1 MLVELVV
8 ENLGVIES
16 ARIPLSGGMSALTG
30 ETGAGKT
37 MLVDALRLLVGER
50 ADPSK
55 VRPGASEA
63 VVEGL
68 FVVAGDAGPD
78 VAYPDDHDPRDN
90 EPRDNEPV
98 AEREWVLRRVVPAEG
113 RSRSYVNGALATAAS
128 VGEMARGLLEIHG
141 QHAQQALLEP
151 AAQRDALDRFAGIDP
166 APTRDARRNLRE
178 LTDELAG
185 LGGDERELA
194 RHMELLEYQLEEIAA
209 VAPIEGEDAE
219 LEAEEDTLASAVEYR
234 SDAAR
239 ALDLLTGGGGESA
252 DVAAEQIARARS
264 ILGSAKVFE
273 EISSRLA
280 ALGEELADCAAD
292 LRNAAENIEPDHERL
307 AEVRSRRQALV
318 ELRRKYGATVTE
330 ILEFESE
337 RKEELAGLRGLTER
351 RERLGEQIAE
361 AQATL
366 ARRAGELGDARRK
379 AAPELALAVQ
389 SHLADLAMPDAEVEI
404 AVGDGTGTPGAGD
417 AVEIR
422 LAANRGAPG
431 GPLARVASGGE
442 LSRVMLALRLV
453 LSGGPPTMVFDEV
466 DAGIGGRAA
475 LAVGEALARLGSEHQ
490 VLVVTHLPQ
499 VAAFADAQVSVRKD
513 GGASGAIT
521 TTTVLDE
528 QDRIV
533 EVSRMLS
540 GQPDSSSARQHA
552 AELLSEARRI
562 LHGAGSD
569 GEPGTIDLSGDTVG
583 AQR

>member
-1 MLVELVV
+1 MLVRLVV

-78 VAYPDDHDPRDN
+78 VAYPDDHD
-90 EPRDNEPV
+90 PRDNEPV

-351 RERLGEQIAE
+351 RERLGEQIAG
-361 AQATL
+361 
-366 ARRAGELGDARRK
+366 RRPPSHG
-379 AAPELALAVQ
+379 ALA
-389 SHLADLAMPDAEVEI
+389 SWETHAARLLRSWLWRSNPIWPTWRCPMPRWRSPWATARVR
-404 AVGDGTGTPGAGD
+404 PAGG

-422 LAANRGAPG
+422 LAANRARPVAPSHG
-431 GPLARVASGGE
+431 WRP
-442 LSRVMLALRLV
+442 
-453 LSGGPPTMVFDEV
+453 EV
-466 DAGIGGRAA
+466 NSH
-475 LAVGEALARLGSEHQ
+475 GSCW
-490 VLVVTHLPQ
+490 PC
-499 VAAFADAQVSVRKD
+499 
-513 GGASGAIT
+513 GWC
-521 TTTVLDE
+521 
-528 QDRIV
+528 
-533 EVSRMLS
+533 
-540 GQPDSSSARQHA
+540 
-552 AELLSEARRI
+552 
-562 LHGAGSD
+562 
-569 GEPGTIDLSGDTVG
+569 
-583 AQR
+583 